1 MRHTDIAI
9 VGGGLAG
16 STAAAML
23 GRAGI
28 SCILIDPHK
37 VYPPDFR
44 CEKLGGP
51 QYATIAKTGLLDAIQ
66 RASTHDGSVWTARLG
81 RLLDIRPSDQLGI
94 IYDDLVNAVRR
105 EIPRDV
111 EFIESKVTS
120 IATTSDR
127 QTLVLA
133 NGEEIS
139 ARLVV
144 LANGL
149 NVGLRHT
156 LGIER
161 VPVSSCHS
169 ITIGFN
175 VLPVGRKAF
184 EFPALT
190 YYSERSEARMAYL
203 TLFPIGDVM
212 RANLMV
218 YRDMDDPWLRRMRQT
233 PEAALAEIMPNL
245 RRLTG
250 AFKVDGTIRI
260 RPADLYRTSGHRQ
273 AGIVLV
279 GDAFATSCPAAGTG
293 TAKVFTDVERL
304 CNVLIPRWLAS
315 PGMNEVKISQF
326 YDDPEKRACDE
337 NSAREAYTLRAMSID
352 TGLSWHA
359 RRWVR
364 FSGRLALG
372 TLRRLS
378 EAKIPRAAYQSLTT
392 LVLILLVVIFVHTR
406 HGV

>member
-1 MRHTDIAI
+1 MRQTDIAI
-9 VGGGLAG
+9 IGGGLAG

-37 VYPPDFR
+37 TYPPDFR

-51 QYATIAKTGLLDAIQ
+51 QLETIRKTSLFDAIR
-66 RASTHDGSVWTARLG
+66 RASTHDGIVWTARLG

-94 IYDDLVNAVRR
+94 LYEDLVNSVRR

-111 EFIESKVTS
+111 EFIDSKVTA
-120 IATTSDR
+120 IATTNDR
-127 QTLVLA
+127 QTVTLS

-139 ARLVV
+139 AQLAV

-149 NVGLRHT
+149 NIGLRHS
-156 LGIER
+156 LGIVR

-169 ITIGFN
+169 ITVGFN
-175 VLPVGRKAF
+175 VLPAGREAF

-190 YYSERSEARMAYL
+190 YYSEGADARMAYL
-203 TLFPIGDVM
+203 TLFPLRDVM

-218 YRDMDDPWLRRMRQT
+218 YRDMDDPWLRRMHQT

-245 RRLTG
+245 HRLTG
-250 AFKVDGTIRI
+250 DFKVDGTIRI
-260 RPADLYRTSGHRQ
+260 RPADLYKTSGHRQ

-279 GDAFATSCPAAGTG
+279 GDAFSTSCPAAGTG
-293 TAKVFTDVERL
+293 TSKVFMDVERL
-304 CNVLIPRWLAS
+304 CNLYIPRWLVS
-315 PGMNEVKISQF
+315 PGMDETKISQF
-326 YDDPEKRACDE
+326 YDDPDKRACDE
-337 NSAREAYTLRAMSID
+337 NSTHEAYTLRAMSID

-359 RRWVR
+359 LRWGR
-364 FSGRLALG
+364 FAVRLAIG
-372 TLRRLS
+372 TMRKLTERK
-378 EAKIPRAAYQSLTT
+378 AYKTAYQSLTT
-392 LVLILLVVIFVHTR
+392 LVFIILVVIFVHAR